1 MNNRLPF
8 QSRISEYGSDKDEL
22 GKAEREPARQTKATL
37 REIHRNQTIKD
48 SKSDP
53 ERPRR
58 DVPASRGRDSNDL
71 HPGFILV
78 GIDFGTT

>member
-8 QSRISEYGSDKDEL
+8 QSTISEYGSDEDDL
-22 GKAEREPARQTKATL
+22 GKAEREPARQTKAT
-37 REIHRNQTIKD
+37 RRKIHRNQTIKD

-58 DVPASRGRDSNDL
+58 DVQASRGRNSNDL
-71 HPGFILV
+71 HHEFILV
-78 GIDFGTT
+78 GIDFRTT